1 MCSTRVAATSAI
13 FLNRNFWKNTNNQ
26 RSVFIFWRFHFY
38 LFSKSPVPLFAAL
51 LLFCC
56 YPVSWQAPRSLSES
70 CWQPSLPDIIMMSPQ
85 DIWSII
91 TLANVAHCF
100 STSCAWL
107 KLFGFSR
114 TTVVDFSAE
123 LSQGINWWLRPQRWN
138 SIWIETS
145 NNHNFWHE
153 PIIVIHHLL

>member
-13 FLNRNFWKNTNNQ
+13 FLNRNFWRDTNNQ
-26 RSVFIFWRFHFY
+26 RSVLFFPFY
-38 LFSKSPVPLFAAL
+38 LFWKSPVPLFAAL
-51 LLFCC
+51 PLFCC
-56 YPVSWQAPRSLSES
+56 YPASWQAPRSSSES
-70 CWQPSLPDIIMMSPQ
+70 CWQPSLPDIIMMSHQ
-85 DIWSII
+85 DIRAII

-100 STSCAWL
+100 STSCAWQ

-114 TTVVDFSAE
+114 TTDVDFSAE
-123 LSQGINWWLRPQRWN
+123 LSQGISWWLRPQRWN
-138 SIWIETS
+138 WIWIETS

>member
-26 RSVFIFWRFHFY
+26 RSGLLFWHFHFY
-38 LFSKSPVPLFAAL
+38 LFWKSPVPQFAAL
-51 LLFCC
+51 PLFCC
-56 YPVSWQAPRSLSES
+56 YPASWQAPRSSSES
-70 CWQPSLPDIIMMSPQ
+70 CWQPSLPDIIMMSHQ
-85 DIWSII
+85 DIRAII

-145 NNHNFWHE
+145 NNHNFWHA

>member
-13 FLNRNFWKNTNNQ
+13 FLNRNFWKNKTKVQ
-26 RSVFIFWRFHFY
+26 LIVLLFW
-38 LFSKSPVPLFAAL
+38 LKSPVPLFAAL
-51 LLFCC
+51 PLFCC
-56 YPVSWQAPRSLSES
+56 YPASWQAPRSSSES
-70 CWQPSLPDIIMMSPQ
+70 CWQPSLPDIIMMSHQ
-85 DIWSII
+85 DIRAII

-100 STSCAWL
+100 STSCAWQ

-114 TTVVDFSAE
+114 TTDVDFSAE
-123 LSQGINWWLRPQRWN
+123 LSQGISWWLRPQRWN
-138 SIWIETS
+138 WIWIETS